1 MRLLVGQQGVQVM
14 IDLQSLRY
22 IVLVADH
29 HSFRKAA
36 IALGVHQTAIGR
48 RVRSLED
55 AIGVSIFERRSGGA
69 YLTCAGTEFLAA
81 IRRVLQ
87 EIDTAISV
95 AGVAGLGA
103 TGRITVGWYAS
114 LSSGELRATLVD
126 YIGRYPAVMIR
137 VVEGSRSRLI
147 ASLKSK
153 EIDIA
158 IVTGKV
164 DRMIGDAM
172 SLWSERIMVA
182 VPQEHPLA
190 AHSRIHWQDLRGERF
205 LLTSQDPAPEIH
217 DILIGH
223 VAAGDKP
230 TILSHDVSRENV
242 LSMVGAGQG
251 ISLLHECGTG
261 ATYPGVVYREI
272 YRDGE
277 PTLVDNVAYWLSA
290 NDNPAFRRFLSLL
303 RERYPGG
310 TRVP

>member
-1 MRLLVGQQGVQVM
+1 M

-22 IVLVADH
+22 AVLVADH

-36 IALGVHQTAIGR
+36 TALGVHQSAIGR

-69 YLTCAGTEFLAA
+69 YLTCAGAEFVAT

-114 LSSGELRATLVD
+114 LSSGELRATLVE

-153 EIDIA
+153 EIDIVIIA
-158 IVTGKV
+158 GKV

-182 VPQEHPLA
+182 MPQEHPLA
-190 AHSRIHWQDLRGERF
+190 AHSPIHWQDLKGERF

-217 DILIGH
+217 DILTAH
-223 VAAGDKP
+223 VSAGDKP
-230 TILSHDVSRENV
+230 TVLSHDVSRENV

-261 ATYPGVVYREI
+261 AAYPGVVYREI
-272 YRDGE
+272 YRDDE
-277 PTLVDNVAYWLSA
+277 PILVNNVAYWRTA

-310 TRVP
+310 TRVL

>member
-1 MRLLVGQQGVQVM
+1 M

-22 IVLVADH
+22 AVVVADH

-36 IALGVHQTAIGR
+36 ITLGAHQSAIGR
-48 RVRSLED
+48 RVRSLE
-55 AIGVSIFERRSGGA
+55 AALGVSIFERSSCGA
-69 YLTCAGTEFLAA
+69 YLTCAGAEFVAA

-87 EIDTAISV
+87 EIDTAVSL

-147 ASLKSK
+147 AGLKSK
-153 EIDIA
+153 EIDVV
-158 IVTGKV
+158 IVSGKI

-172 SLWSERIMVA
+172 SLWNERIMVA
-182 VPQEHPLA
+182 LPQEHPLA
-190 AHSRIHWQDLRGERF
+190 THSRIHWQDLMRERF
-205 LLTSQDPAPEIH
+205 LLTSQHLTPEIH
-217 DILIGH
+217 DILIRH
-223 VAAGDKP
+223 VTASDKP
-230 TILSHDVSRENV
+230 TILSHDVSRENL

-261 ATYPGVVYREI
+261 VKYPGVIFREI
-272 YRDGE
+272 YRKGE
-277 PTLVDNVAYWLSA
+277 PTLVNNVAYWQST
-290 NDNPAFRRFLSLL
+290 NDNPAFRRLLSLL
-303 RERYPGG
+303 GERYPGSA
-310 TRVP
+310 RVP

>member
-1 MRLLVGQQGVQVM
+1 
-14 IDLQSLRY
+14 
-22 IVLVADH
+22 
-29 HSFRKAA
+29 
-36 IALGVHQTAIGR
+36 
-48 RVRSLED
+48 
-55 AIGVSIFERRSGGA
+55 
-69 YLTCAGTEFLAA
+69 
-81 IRRVLQ
+81 
-87 EIDTAISV
+87 
-95 AGVAGLGA
+95 
-103 TGRITVGWYAS
+103 
-114 LSSGELRATLVD
+114 
-126 YIGRYPAVMIR
+126 
-137 VVEGSRSRLI
+137 
-147 ASLKSK
+147 
-153 EIDIA
+153 
-158 IVTGKV
+158 
-164 DRMIGDAM
+164 
-172 SLWSERIMVA
+172 MVA

-190 AHSRIHWQDLRGERF
+190 AHSRIHWQDLKGERF

-230 TILSHDVSRENV
+230 TVLSHDVSRENV

-277 PTLVDNVAYWLSA
+277 PTLVDNAAYWLTA

>member
-1 MRLLVGQQGVQVM
+1 MRLLVDQQGVQVM
-14 IDLQSLRY
+14 IDLQSLRHA
-22 IVLVADH
+22 VLVADH

-36 IALGVHQTAIGR
+36 IALGVHQSAIGR

-55 AIGVSIFERRSGGA
+55 AVGVSIFERRSGGA
-69 YLTCAGTEFLAA
+69 YLTCAGAEFVAT

-103 TGRITVGWYAS
+103 TGRVTVGWYAS

-126 YIGRYPAVMIR
+126 YLGRYPAVTIR

-147 ASLKSK
+147 ASLKNK

-158 IVTGKV
+158 IVAGKI

-190 AHSRIHWQDLRGERF
+190 THTRID
-205 LLTSQDPAPEIH
+205 
-217 DILIGH
+217 
-223 VAAGDKP
+223 
-230 TILSHDVSRENV
+230 
-242 LSMVGAGQG
+242 
-251 ISLLHECGTG
+251 
-261 ATYPGVVYREI
+261 
-272 YRDGE
+272 
-277 PTLVDNVAYWLSA
+277 
-290 NDNPAFRRFLSLL
+290 
-303 RERYPGG
+303 
-310 TRVP
+310 

>member
-1 MRLLVGQQGVQVM
+1 M
-14 IDLQSLRY
+14 IDLQSLHY
-22 IVLVADH
+22 AVLVADH

-36 IALGVHQTAIGR
+36 TALGVHQSAVGR

-69 YLTCAGTEFLAA
+69 YLTCAGVEFVAA
-81 IRRVLQ
+81 IRRVLH

-103 TGRITVGWYAS
+103 TGRIAVGWYAS
-114 LSSGELRATLVD
+114 LSSGELRATLID
-126 YIGRYPAVMIR
+126 YIGRYPAVMVR
-137 VVEGSRSRLI
+137 VVEGPRSRLI

-158 IVTGKV
+158 IIAGKI

-172 SLWSERIMVA
+172 SLWSERIVVA
-182 VPQEHPLA
+182 VPREHPLSA
-190 AHSRIHWQDLRGERF
+190 RSRIHWQDLKGERF
-205 LLTSQDPAPEIH
+205 LLASREPDPEIH
-217 DILIGH
+217 DILIDH
-223 VAAGDKP
+223 VAAPDDKP
-230 TILSHDVSRENV
+230 IVLSHDVSRENV

-261 ATYPGVVYREI
+261 AMYPGVVYREI
-272 YRDGE
+272 YRDDE
-277 PTLVDNVAYWLSA
+277 PILVNNVAYWRTA

-310 TRVP
+310 T

>member
-1 MRLLVGQQGVQVM
+1 MRLLVDQQGVQVM
-14 IDLQSLRY
+14 IDLQSLRHA
-22 IVLVADH
+22 VLVADH

-36 IALGVHQTAIGR
+36 IALGVHQSAIGR

-55 AIGVSIFERRSGGA
+55 AVGVSIFERRSGGA
-69 YLTCAGTEFLAA
+69 YLTCAGAEFVAT

-103 TGRITVGWYAS
+103 TGRVTVGWYAS
-114 LSSGELRATLVD
+114 LSSGELRATLVE
-126 YIGRYPAVMIR
+126 YLGRYPAVTIR

-147 ASLKSK
+147 ASLKNK

-158 IVTGKV
+158 IVAGKI

-190 AHSRIHWQDLRGERF
+190 THTRIDWQDLNGERF
-205 LLTSQDPAPEIH
+205 LLTSQYLGPEIY
-217 DILIGH
+217 DILIAH

-230 TILSHDVSRENV
+230 TVLSHDVSRENL

-272 YRDGE
+272 YRNDG
-277 PTLVDNVAYWLSA
+277 PTLVDNVAYWRTA

-310 TRVP
+310 TLVP

>member
-1 MRLLVGQQGVQVM
+1 M
-14 IDLQSLRY
+14 IDLRSLRY
-22 IVLVADH
+22 AVVVADH

-36 IALGVHQTAIGR
+36 IALGAHQSAIGR

-55 AIGVSIFERRSGGA
+55 ALGVSIFERRNCGT
-69 YLTCAGTEFLAA
+69 YLTCAGAEFVAA
-81 IRRVLQ
+81 IRRVLL
-87 EIDTAISV
+87 EIDTAISL

-126 YIGRYPAVMIR
+126 YTGRYPAVTIR

-147 ASLKSK
+147 AGLKSK

-158 IVTGKV
+158 IVSGKV

-182 VPQEHPLA
+182 LHQEHPLA
-190 AHSRIHWQDLRGERF
+190 THSRIRWQDLMRERL
-205 LLTSQDPAPEIH
+205 LLTSQYPADEIH
-217 DILIGH
+217 DIFISDF
-223 VAAGDKP
+223 ASSDKP
-230 TILSHDVSRENV
+230 TVFSHDVSRENV

-261 ATYPGVVYREI
+261 VTYPGVVYREI
-272 YRDGE
+272 YREDG
-277 PTLVDNVAYWLSA
+277 PILVNNVAYWQIA

-303 RERYPGG
+303 RERYPGS
-310 TRVP
+310 TRAQVG

>member
-1 MRLLVGQQGVQVM
+1 MRVLVDRQGVQVM
-14 IDLQSLRY
+14 IDLQSLRHA
-22 IVLVADH
+22 VLVADH

-36 IALGVHQTAIGR
+36 MAVGVHQSAIGR

-69 YLTCAGTEFLAA
+69 YLTGAGVEFVAT

-103 TGRITVGWYAS
+103 TGRITIGWYAS
-114 LSSGELRATLVD
+114 LSSGELRATLVE
-126 YIGRYPAVMIR
+126 YVGRYPAVMVR
-137 VVEGSRSRLI
+137 VIEGSRSRLI

-158 IVTGKV
+158 IVVGKI

-190 AHSRIHWQDLRGERF
+190 TRSRIHWQDLKGERF
-205 LLTSQDPAPEIH
+205 LLTSQYPAPEIYE
-217 DILIGH
+217 ILIAH
-223 VAAGDKP
+223 VVTGDKP
-230 TILSHDVSRENV
+230 AV
-242 LSMVGAGQG
+242 LG
-251 ISLLHECGTG
+251 H
-261 ATYPGVVYREI
+261 
-272 YRDGE
+272 
-277 PTLVDNVAYWLSA
+277 
-290 NDNPAFRRFLSLL
+290 
-303 RERYPGG
+303 
-310 TRVP
+310 